1 MGEAGKSSVPV
12 VSSCG
17 NVEFIDR
24 VECVSVIEVEIMVSV
39 WWLVCS
45 AGLEDGNDMAN
56 AETI

>member
-1 MGEAGKSSVPV
+1 M